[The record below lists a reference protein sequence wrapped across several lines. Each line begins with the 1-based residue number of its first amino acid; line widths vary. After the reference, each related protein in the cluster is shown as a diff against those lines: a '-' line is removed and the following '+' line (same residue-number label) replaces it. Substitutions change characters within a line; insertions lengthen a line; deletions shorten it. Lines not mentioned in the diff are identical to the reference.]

1 MFYFSKS
8 RATSP
13 LRQSSPKHA
22 KADVEWVMVDEDTP
36 SEQHNGLQSGKSVEQ
51 AKGHRSSTNDQ
62 KPNAKTKEP
71 ASTSA
76 SPRRQTE
83 QLKSAAETSSK
94 QTDLNGI
101 LSGLSSQRS
110 EISSM
115 QTSLLEAQA
124 QIQEERDLF
133 QAQYYALRNQ
143 QEERDAKQAED
154 KKQEWKD
161 DLETL
166 RLEMAVRAMSEEE
179 RVEKLILQME
189 TVVKKVDDMQNSKE
203 KKAEE
208 SEKTLETVG
217 NSIEQLAM
225 GMQHLAETVSGMQA
239 LHAQSFEAAEKDR
252 KDLQAQFLRLEK
264 DVEAIRADK
273 GLPAQGQLQIDT
285 PTQAN
290 TQQSSLSTPLNAT
303 AEAYLGPRPFPKAPP
318 ASSSSS
324 NPPRRRHH
332 RSSNGDHTF
341 NANIRPRG
349 KLDLADQFSQM
360 GLGR

>member
-13 LRQSSPKHA
+13 LRQSSPKHT
-22 KADVEWVMVDEDTP
+22 KADVEWIMVDEDTP
-36 SEQHNGLQSGKSVEQ
+36 SEQQNGVQPGKSVETS
-51 AKGHRSSTNDQ
+51 KHHHSSTDDQ
-62 KPNAKTKEP
+62 KSNAKTKEP

-76 SPRRQTE
+76 SSQRQTK
-83 QLKSAAETSSK
+83 QLKSGGAETSSE
-94 QTDLNGI
+94 QTDLATI
-101 LSGLSSQRS
+101 LSSLSSQRS
-110 EISSM
+110 EISTM

-143 QEERDAKQAED
+143 QEERDARQAEE

-166 RLEMAVRAMSEEE
+166 RLEMTVRAMSEEE
-179 RVEKLILQME
+179 RVEKLMLQME
-189 TVVKKVDDMQNSKE
+189 TVVKKVDDMQSSGE
-203 KKAEE
+203 KKVKE
-208 SEKTLETVG
+208 SEKTLEMLG

-225 GMQHLAETVSGMQA
+225 GMQHLGETVSKIQA
-239 LHAQSFEAAEKDR
+239 MYAEKFEAAEKDR

-264 DVEAIRADK
+264 DVKAIRQDK
-273 GLPAQGQLQIDT
+273 SLATQNQLNIDT
-285 PTQAN
+285 PSHTN
-290 TQQSSLSTPLNAT
+290 FQQPLNPS
-303 AEAYLGPRPFPKAPP
+303 AEPYLGPRPFPKGPT
-318 ASSSSS
+318 SSTSSPSAS

-332 RSSNGDHTF
+332 RTSHPDHTF

-349 KLDLADQFSQM
+349 RLDLADQFSQM